1 MTAIYEKLRP
11 QSLDQFIGYSDQIAN
26 LDNMKDILGWS
37 GQVFWISGMSGTGK
51 TTLARIIANEVS
63 SGIDIDEMDGQDLTV
78 DRIRGIIKQA
88 HYKPMMGESY
98 AVIVNEAHMLGTK
111 SVSLLQTALENPHV
125 QKNVTWA
132 FTTTNKGQQHLF
144 DNRFDAFPFL
154 SRAIMIDLDPSE
166 QTLQQ
171 FVTYLHNTADSLG
184 LNGKPI
190 KAYRKL
196 LTDCKGNLRMALQQ
210 IASGKMAA

>member
-11 QSLDQFIGYSDQIAN
+11 QSLDQFVGFSEQIAN
-26 LDNMKDILGWS
+26 LEKLKDVLGWY
-37 GQVFWISGMSGTGK
+37 GQVFWVSGMSGTGK
-51 TTLARIIANEVS
+51 TTLARIIAAEVS
-63 SGIDIDEMDGQDLTV
+63 SGIDIDELDGQDLNV
-78 DRIRGIIKQA
+78 DRIRDIVRQA

-111 SVSLLQTALENPHV
+111 SVSLLQTALEESHV
-125 QKNVTWA
+125 QKYVTWI

-154 SRAIMIDLDPSE
+154 SRAIMVDLDPSE
-166 QTLQQ
+166 QTLNQ
-171 FVTYLHNTADSLG
+171 FVHYLHNTADSLG

-196 LTDCKGNLRMALQQ
+196 LTECKGNLRMALQQ